1 MLKLQ
6 VEYYLQLEDVKQYYF
21 LHDAIGIDG
30 TKNIIANLLAK
41 TRQIKNKLFME
52 F

>member
-1 MLKLQ
+1 MWNSIIFYMMVQ
-6 VEYYLQLEDVKQYYF
+6 
-21 LHDAIGIDG
+21 
-30 TKNIIANLLAK
+30 NIIANLLAK

>member
-1 MLKLQ
+1 MWKRRKDIILYMMVQ
-6 VEYYLQLEDVKQYYF
+6 
-21 LHDAIGIDG
+21 
-30 TKNIIANLLAK
+30 NIIVSLLAK

>member
-1 MLKLQ
+1 MWN
-6 VEYYLQLEDVKQYYF
+6 DII
-21 LHDAIGIDG
+21 LHMMVQ
-30 TKNIIANLLAK
+30 NIIVNLLAK

>member
-1 MLKLQ
+1 MLKLE
-6 VEYYLQLEDVKQYYF
+6 VEYYLQLEDVKRYYF
-21 LHDAIGIDG
+21 VHDGRALQ
-30 TKNIIANLLAK
+30 NIIVNLLAQ

>member
-1 MLKLQ
+1 MWNDIILYMMVQ
-6 VEYYLQLEDVKQYYF
+6 
-21 LHDAIGIDG
+21 
-30 TKNIIANLLAK
+30 NIIANLLAK